1 MKTLFG
7 KTFDVI
13 QKALELRSTRNAV
26 LASNI
31 ANVDTPGYRQKD
43 LNFRQMMESYMEELD
58 AEAKEA
64 GAGGVSRSSSLFI
77 NPGSA
82 GQGDLPL
89 AATDPGHMVDS
100 ASSSPRAILESGERG
115 VPNNVDLDEQ
125 MSKLSENHLEY
136 QAAIQLLVK
145 KFELLREAAT
155 EGGRQ

>member
-7 KTFDVI
+7 KTFDII

-31 ANVDTPGYRQKD
+31 ANVDTPGFRQKD
-43 LNFRQMMESYMEELD
+43 LNFRQMMESYMQDLD
-58 AEAKEA
+58 AEAKKD
-64 GAGGVSRSSSLFI
+64 GAVSPSGGSSLFMD
-77 NPGSA
+77 PGSA
-82 GQGDLPL
+82 GQGGLPL
-89 AATDPGHMVDS
+89 AATEPGHIVDL
-100 ASSSPRAILESGERG
+100 PRSGPREILESEERG

-155 EGGRQ
+155 EGGRR